1 MDIANHVTNVHSLDR
16 TENSV
21 HREFSTC
28 FDRQQINI
36 QDSFLMGGKLGTRET
51 RWKKLIWP
59 WNIKFW
65 NKDSYL
71 KKKIFTPKK
80 PPVHLRWSWHWFSL
94 TENFWTWLSETRS
107 RGGARRAAQFF
118 FWKPRKTWIFRFLA
132 RKAGKICSK
141 FFIAFGRKKTLKN
154 FAPKKRILTKFWKN
168 IEKMLTKSGVF
179 IVRFQFEWM
188 NVSKSV
194 GNS

>member
-1 MDIANHVTNVHSLDR
+1 MLGKKEWLVLWAKLLQLYRSR
-16 TENSV
+16 EGSQSV
-21 HREFSTC
+21 DKKNWLYGWWT
-28 FDRQQINI
+28 FDQC
-36 QDSFLMGGKLGTRET
+36 G
-51 RWKKLIWP
+51 
-59 WNIKFW
+59 FW
-65 NKDSYL
+65 LTMLFWVNKID
-71 KKKIFTPKK
+71 KILHPKK

>member
-1 MDIANHVTNVHSLDR
+1 MRHKNRAINNMVIINYILIQILGSHKYSVLLHSIIWDLNYF
-16 TENSV
+16 E
-21 HREFSTC
+21 
-28 FDRQQINI
+28 I
-36 QDSFLMGGKLGTRET
+36 QFILCNEYSG
-51 RWKKLIWP
+51 I
-59 WNIKFW
+59 II
-65 NKDSYL
+65 Y
-71 KKKIFTPKK
+71 
-80 PPVHLRWSWHWFSL
+80 HLRWSWHWFSL

-107 RGGARRAAQFF
+107 RGGARRAAGFF

-154 FAPKKRILTKFWKN
+154 FAPKKRILTRFWKN

-179 IVRFQFEWM
+179 IVRLQFEWM

>member
-71 KKKIFTPKK
+71 KKKNLHPQKTPCSPSMVMTLVFLNGKFLNMTVGNPIPWGCPEGCSIFFLKTKEN
-80 PPVHLRWSWHWFSL
+80 LNFSL
-94 TENFWTWLSETRS
+94 FGAQS
-107 RGGARRAAQFF
+107 RQNLFEVFYRLRQ
-118 FWKPRKTWIFRFLA
+118 K
-132 RKAGKICSK
+132 
-141 FFIAFGRKKTLKN
+141 KN
-154 FAPKKRILTKFWKN
+154 FEKFCPEKKN
-168 IEKMLTKSGVF
+168 IDKILKKYWENVDKIRCFYRS
-179 IVRFQFEWM
+179 IAIWM
-188 NVSKSV
+188 NECK
-194 GNS
+194 

>member
-1 MDIANHVTNVHSLDR
+1 MPSHSCSF
-16 TENSV
+16 NGSMPG
-21 HREFSTC
+21 FSIC
-28 FDRQQINI
+28 ESILYCRGDQGEVMFFIP
-36 QDSFLMGGKLGTRET
+36 TR
-51 RWKKLIWP
+51 KML
-59 WNIKFW
+59 FW
-65 NKDSYL
+65 VNKID
-71 KKKIFTPKK
+71 KILHPNKT
-80 PPVHLRWSWHWFSL
+80 PVHLRWSWHWFSL

-179 IVRFQFEWM
+179 IVRLQFEWM